1 MWLTWY
7 WPHLWWLV
15 YKIANLDQQAF
26 LCLPVFLLLIIL
38 LMIFFYANIFYQQ
51 AFLCLSQSLLMW
63 IILIVH
69 ACFLEMGILSPKQV
83 LSPQWR
89 WVDSPILS
97 VDHIGGTLR
106 QQFFMSLLAMFS
118 CKYSSIK
125 DKKKNIVMSIYC
137 GLKRN
142 IVWYQHY
149 TVCFIQRTKC
159 NWIVLFSICHTM
171 NAFFFKI
178 RPQSCKEGERS
189 TEQTTPV
196 VMIPLKEQELT
207 SASSQN
213 CSSPVDRENMGSA
226 ESQDVDQTSVMSE
239 VCYRLFCYLTNLW
252 NTYMLVNVN
261 IYTLV
266 A

>member
-1 MWLTWY
+1 M
-7 WPHLWWLV
+7 P
-15 YKIANLDQQAF
+15 AF
-26 LCLPVFLLLIIL
+26 WKWVFSHPNRCCLHNEGGWIPQFFLSIIL
-38 LMIFFYANIFYQQ
+38 VVRSDSSSLCHCWRCFPANI
-51 AFLCLSQSLLMW
+51 
-63 IILIVH
+63 
-69 ACFLEMGILSPKQV
+69 P
-83 LSPQWR
+83 P
-89 WVDSPILS
+89 
-97 VDHIGGTLR
+97 LR
-106 QQFFMSLLAMFS
+106 
-118 CKYSSIK
+118 I
-125 DKKKNIVMSIYC
+125 KKNIVMSIYC

-149 TVCFIQRTKC
+149 TVCFIQKTKC

-171 NAFFFKI
+171 NAFFLKI